1 MLESSV
7 YAVLDFDLL
16 PVAPKLPGNLF
27 FAYNTSWEFDFEEG
41 EEEEEEEEEEKIY
54 FSKQN

>member
-16 PVAPKLPGNLF
+16 PAAPKLPGSLF
-27 FAYNTSWEFDFEEG
+27 FVYNTSWEFDFEER
-41 EEEEEEEEEEKIY
+41 EEEEIY